1 MPLEEF
7 QRMRENER
15 VNQTTAD
22 TAALSA
28 ECGPV
33 ISSKPRIAASL
44 FFLVDGMIFGTW
56 ATLIPSFKSKF
67 SLTDASLGIAL
78 LGMVIGAIV
87 AMPVA
92 GQSIAR
98 RGSRTNLNFLAPGFC
113 IALVLLAVAP
123 DFFTFVAAATFF
135 GAFKGAFDVSVN
147 AQAIAIENSVGK
159 PVMANFQALWSIGG
173 LLAAL
178 AVGFALK
185 LGAGAA
191 PIALTVSA
199 TMAMAVVF
207 SSGSLLSG
215 DASPTTSGGK
225 FKFPNGR
232 LLKIGI
238 LASMAL
244 FAEGVMMDWSAVYS
258 STVSGAAAWLAPI
271 AYGVFSCCM
280 AAGRLSGDYLIE
292 RFGPSKIL
300 RLGGILTTAGL
311 VVIIGIHEWP
321 ATFFGLALAG
331 FGLAN
336 LVPILLGAGG
346 RAHEGGVGQGVAAIS
361 MMGYFGFLVGPPLI
375 GGVSHFIG
383 LPGAFVIVILLSAL
397 IAIRGNSLL
406 RAPSTTADS

>member
-1 MPLEEF
+1 
-7 QRMRENER
+7 MREDER

-28 ECGPV
+28 ESGPA

-67 SLTDASLGIAL
+67 SLTEAGLGIAL

-98 RGSRTNLNFLAPGFC
+98 RGSRSNLNFLAPGFC

-123 DFFTFVAAATFF
+123 GFSTFVAAATLF
-135 GAFKGAFDVSVN
+135 GAFKGAFDVTVN
-147 AQAIAIENSVGK
+147 AQAIAIENSIRK
-159 PVMANFQALWSIGG
+159 PIIATFQALWSIGG
-173 LLAAL
+173 LVAAL
-178 AVGFALK
+178 AVGFALR
-185 LGAGAA
+185 LGAGAV
-191 PIALTVSA
+191 PIALAVSI
-199 TMAMAVVF
+199 TMVLVVVF
-207 SSGSLLSG
+207 SCGSLLSG
-215 DASPTTSGGK
+215 DASPAASGGK
-225 FKFPNGR
+225 FKVPSGR

-238 LASMAL
+238 LACMAL

-258 STVSGAAAWLAPI
+258 STVSGAATWLAPI

-280 AAGRLSGDYLIE
+280 AAGRLSGDYLIG
-292 RFGPSKIL
+292 RFGPASIL
-300 RLGGILTTAGL
+300 RLGGILTTTGL
-311 VVIIGIHEWP
+311 VVIVGIHEWP

-346 RAHEGGVGQGVAAIS
+346 RAHEGGVGRGVAAIS

-375 GGVSHFIG
+375 GGISHFVG
-383 LPGAFVIVILLSAL
+383 LPGAFVVVILFSAF
-397 IAIRGNSLL
+397 IAVRGNLL
-406 RAPSTTADS
+406 LGAPSTTTDT